1 MSASKQQREEIVDI
15 SKKNRYILGASAL
28 LVALLLLFA
37 FFRDRSHLIDAK
49 TANSLIEN
57 SLVEDAKIDGAYLYF
72 KSGGTYYKVPK
83 EAIDLKKLYSLTPV
97 TVKET
102 NPYIADLL
110 TIGFLAILV
119 IYLLRWARKNREL
132 KEQQLNEQL
141 QFASELQR
149 PSDIKPILSNITFK
163 DVAGI
168 NEVKEEL
175 EEIIDFL
182 KQPGKYLNFGIRMP
196 RGVLLVGPPGVGKTL
211 IAKAVAGEAGV
222 PFFYQSGASFVQ
234 IYVGMGAKRVRELFK
249 RAKAAAPAI
258 VFIDE
263 IDAVGKARGGMRNDE
278 REATLNQ
285 LLTEMDGFEDSSGVI
300 VIAAT
305 NKIEMLDDALLRPG
319 RFDRRVHVSL
329 PNKEERKSILKIYL
343 ANKPYHLDLDE
354 IAQMTVGFSGAALSS
369 LVNEAAIHALKSGKK
384 IIETEDFL
392 AVKDKVLLG
401 KRKILTYSEREKEI
415 QAAYQAAKAVVAY
428 WLEVDFDK
436 IGLLSDYFQTSE
448 KEIISKTDMMNRI
461 KVHLAGDAMMHLH
474 FNERFT
480 NAAQDLKEAQL
491 VAHEMVERYGMAGKL
506 MGGVNEEAQILDEA
520 RSEVESFVARAEEG
534 IVRLAEEI
542 MRREVISKEDV
553 KELLHEIF

>member
-1 MSASKQQREEIVDI
+1 MEV
-15 SKKNRYILGASAL
+15 SKKNRYIIAFSAL
-28 LVALLLLFA
+28 LVVLLLLFA
-37 FFRDRSHLIDAK
+37 FLRDRSHLIDAR
-49 TANSLIEN
+49 TAQNLIEN

-72 KSGGTYYKVPK
+72 RSGTERYRVPK
-83 EAIDLKKLYSLTPV
+83 DAIDLKELYKTTAV
-97 TVKET
+97 AVKEP
-102 NPYIADLL
+102 NPYLADLI
-110 TIGFLAILV
+110 TIGFLALLV

-132 KEQQLNEQL
+132 KEQQLNEQI

-149 PSDIKPILSNITFK
+149 PSDIKPMVSNITFK

-168 NEVKEEL
+168 NDVKEEL

-182 KQPGKYLNFGIRMP
+182 RHPGKYLNFGIRMP

-319 RFDRRVHVSL
+319 RFDRRVYVSL

-384 IIETEDFL
+384 VIEGEDFL

-401 KRKILTYSEREKEI
+401 KRKILTYSEEEKRI
-415 QAAYQAAKAVVAY
+415 QSAYQAAKAVTAY
-428 WLEVDFDK
+428 WLDVEFDK
-436 IGLLSDYFQTSE
+436 IGLLGDNFQRSE
-448 KEIISKTDMMNRI
+448 KEIVSKTDMMNRI
-461 KVHLAGDAMMHLH
+461 KVYLAGDAMMHLH
-474 FNERFT
+474 FNEHYT
-480 NAAQDLKEAQL
+480 NAANDLKEARL
-491 VAHEMVERYGMAGKL
+491 IARDMVEHYSMVDRFGAAAAEEEKIL
-506 MGGVNEEAQILDEA
+506 MEAKSD
-520 RSEVESFVARAEEG
+520 VESFVARAEEG
-534 IVRLAEEI
+534 IMRLADEI
-542 MRREVISKEDV
+542 IRRETVSREDV
-553 KELLHEIF
+553 KELLNEIF

>member
-1 MSASKQQREEIVDI
+1 MV
-15 SKKNRYILGASAL
+15 
-28 LVALLLLFA
+28 
-37 FFRDRSHLIDAK
+37 
-49 TANSLIEN
+49 
-57 SLVEDAKIDGAYLYF
+57 
-72 KSGGTYYKVPK
+72 
-83 EAIDLKKLYSLTPV
+83 
-97 TVKET
+97 
-102 NPYIADLL
+102 
-110 TIGFLAILV
+110 FLALLV

-132 KEQQLNEQL
+132 KEQQLSEQI

-149 PSDIKPILSNITFK
+149 PSDIKPIVSNITFK

-182 KQPGKYLNFGIRMP
+182 KNPGKYLGFGIRMP

-285 LLTEMDGFEDSSGVI
+285 LLTEMDGFEESSGVI

-319 RFDRRVHVSL
+319 RFDRRVYVSL

-343 ANKPYHLDLDE
+343 ANKPWHLDLDD

-384 IIETEDFL
+384 IIESDDFL

-401 KRKILTYSEREKEI
+401 KRKILTYSEEEKRI
-415 QAAYQAAKAVVAY
+415 QAAYQAAKAVTAY
-428 WLEVDFDK
+428 WLDVDFDK
-436 IGLLSDYFQTSE
+436 IGLLTDHFQTSE
-448 KEIISKTDMMNRI
+448 KEIVSKTDMMNLV

-474 FNERFT
+474 FNDRFT
-480 NAAQDLKEAQL
+480 NAANDLKEARLIVQD
-491 VAHEMVERYGMAGKL
+491 MVERYGMVQKFGTSP
-506 MGGVNEEAQILDEA
+506 VEEEKILSEA
-520 RSEVESFVARAEEG
+520 RSDVESFVARAEEG
-534 IVRLAEEI
+534 ILRLADEI
-542 MRREVISKEDV
+542 VRREVVSREDV